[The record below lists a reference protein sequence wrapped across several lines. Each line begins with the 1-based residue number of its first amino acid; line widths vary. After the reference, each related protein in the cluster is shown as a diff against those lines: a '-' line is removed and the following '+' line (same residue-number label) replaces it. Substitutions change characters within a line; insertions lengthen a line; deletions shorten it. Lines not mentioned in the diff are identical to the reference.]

1 MKTVKILSLC
11 TLLAVLLAW
20 GLAPALAAPTNPKL
34 SDPSALKEKA
44 PETFKAR
51 FDTSKGVFVIEVTRA
66 WAPNGADRFYNL
78 VKNGYYDDCRFFR
91 VISGFMVQFGIN
103 GDPAVN
109 NVWNMARIQ
118 DDPVQE
124 SNKRGFV
131 TFATSGPNTR
141 TTQVFINYN
150 NRNMALDEQG
160 FAPFGKVV
168 EGMEVV
174 DGLYSE
180 YGEGAPGGKGPD
192 QGRVQGE
199 GNTYLTASFPNLDYI
214 KSAKI
219 VGAEPEKAPEKAPA
233 KPPATQ
239 PSK

>member
-1 MKTVKILSLC
+1 MKTVKILALC
-11 TLLAVLLAW
+11 TILTF
-20 GLAPALAAPTNPKL
+20 LAASGIAPVQAAPMNPKL
-34 SDPSALKEKA
+34 SDPAALKEQA

-51 FDTSKGVFVIEVTRA
+51 FDTSKGVFVVEVTRS

-78 VKNGYYDDCRFFR
+78 VKNGYFDDCRFFR
-91 VISGFMVQFGIN
+91 VVSGFMVQFGIN

-109 NVWNMARIQ
+109 SVWNKARIQ

-131 TFATSGPNTR
+131 TFATAGPNTR

-150 NRNMALDEQG
+150 NRNMMLDEQG

-180 YGEGAPGGKGPD
+180 YGEGAPQGKGPD
-192 QGRVQGE
+192 QGRIQAE
-199 GNTYLTASFPNLDYI
+199 GNAYLTASFPNLDYI

-219 VGAEPEKAPEKAPA
+219 VGAEPEKAPA

-239 PSK
+239 PAPQPSK